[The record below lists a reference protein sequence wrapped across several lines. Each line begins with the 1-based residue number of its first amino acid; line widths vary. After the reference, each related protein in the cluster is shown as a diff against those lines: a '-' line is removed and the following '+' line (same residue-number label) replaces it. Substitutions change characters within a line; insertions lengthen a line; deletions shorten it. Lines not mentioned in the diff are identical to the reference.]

1 MHLHG
6 RVSSSQSSGVSLGR
20 VELLLVDWKVASYDD
35 VLGYGILDRSMTLP

>member
-35 VLGYGILDRSMTLP
+35 VLGHGILDRSMTLP